1 MNKKEMK
8 ELFGEDLEFLKSN
21 KNLKNLL
28 DNLCPDRA
36 KYLMQKAN
44 KQTFLRFL
52 ENEKYFDNLRDFERE
67 LYPLLLDRD
76 TKIWKK
82 LANDKTLSK
91 QARMRS
97 AYLYTY
103 LAKKFIELDFDIE
116 EIRDQFAFYHGNRC
130 ADGDGFAYNFG
141 LRSGLDSRRF
151 HQFKNTGGF

>member
-1 MNKKEMK
+1 MNKKEIK
-8 ELFGEDLEFLKSN
+8 ELFGEDLEFLKAN

-28 DNLCPDRA
+28 DNLCPHRA
-36 KYLMQKAN
+36 KYLMKKAN

-52 ENEKYFDNLRDFERE
+52 ENEKYFDSQLDFEKE

-130 ADGDGFAYNFG
+130 ADGDGFAHNFG
-141 LRSGLDSRRF
+141 LRSGLNSRRF

>member
-8 ELFGEDLEFLKSN
+8 ELFGEDLEFLKAN

-28 DNLCPDRA
+28 DNLCPNRA
-36 KYLMQKAN
+36 KYLMKKAN

-82 LANDKTLSK
+82 LANDETLSK

-116 EIRDQFAFYHGNRC
+116 EIRDQFAFYHGNRY

-141 LRSGLDSRRF
+141 LKSGLDSRRF

>member
-8 ELFGEDLEFLKSN
+8 ELFGEDLEFLRAN

-36 KYLMQKAN
+36 KYLMKKAN

-52 ENEKYFDNLRDFERE
+52 ENEKHFDNLRDFERE

-82 LANDKTLSK
+82 LANDETLSK

-141 LRSGLDSRRF
+141 LKSGLDSRRF

>member
-8 ELFGEDLEFLKSN
+8 ELFGEDLEFLKAN

-28 DNLCPDRA
+28 DNLCPNRA
-36 KYLMQKAN
+36 KYLMKKAN

-52 ENEKYFDNLRDFERE
+52 ENEKYFDNLRDFEKE

-91 QARMRS
+91 QARIRS
-97 AYLYTY
+97 AYLYVY
-103 LAKKFIELDFDIE
+103 LSKTPLKLNFDIE
-116 EIRDQFAFYHGNRC
+116 EFKNQFSFYHGNRC
-130 ADGDGFAYNFG
+130 ADGDGYARLFG
-141 LRSGLDSRRF
+141 LKNGLDNMRF
-151 HQFKNTGGF
+151 NQFKSTGSF

>member
-8 ELFGEDLEFLKSN
+8 ELFGEDLEFLKAN

-28 DNLCPDRA
+28 DNLCPNRA
-36 KYLMQKAN
+36 KYLMKKAN

-52 ENEKYFDNLRDFERE
+52 ENEKYFDNLRDFEKE

-91 QARMRS
+91 QARIRS
-97 AYLYTY
+97 AYLYVY
-103 LAKKFIELDFDIE
+103 LSKTPLKLNFDIE
-116 EIRDQFAFYHGNRC
+116 EFRNQFSFYHGNRC
-130 ADGDGFAYNFG
+130 ADGDGYARLFG
-141 LRSGLDSRRF
+141 LKNGLDNMRF
-151 HQFKNTGGF
+151 NQFKSTGSF